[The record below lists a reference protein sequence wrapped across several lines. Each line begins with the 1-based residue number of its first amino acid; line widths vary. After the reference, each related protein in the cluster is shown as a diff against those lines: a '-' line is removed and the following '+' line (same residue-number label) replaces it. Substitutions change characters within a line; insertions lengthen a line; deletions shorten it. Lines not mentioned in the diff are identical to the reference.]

1 MDIELTTGP
10 LAHAA
15 YKPYI
20 FKFMSKSLRAVS
32 MGIVE
37 VEEGDNPIGLEL
49 VDAPRGTAQQAAD
62 MRDAA
67 LERANDFEAKLT
79 DWTAKAQT
87 AIDAVNQVAAAV
99 GGKTQSSVTDAQD
112 TAAGLATHVEG
123 ATTGRITAVVGAA
136 QTAAVDVIMKS
147 ELGPVIASTASYLPL
162 LGPAMSFSKAAVRLV
177 RAIRATRAIPF
188 VTARNTGVN
197 VERAKVNARLG
208 VFSSCRMLQ
217 MLQRQL
223 EAQIL
228 LNIAATD
235 DELEANFAL
244 LGLPAKLEERMPKAA
259 KLAIGRSFSA
269 ALCAVLNPLHHRINA
284 IFRGYAVC
292 GGGAVAAPPYSTRD
306 PAVAAIL
313 SPEMAPAN
321 AAVSTRHA
329 FMPHVDTCDDGDLYD
344 IILTSSAKD
353 VAAWTALGY
362 KQMTISV
369 DADTPADLNGKMT
382 EKSSKNPFSWG
393 SAGSYAFKSSDKYPP
408 RILLSLTCKKL
419 KDAIKAPGTAPDV
432 KAYLERI
439 KLPITDL
446 RIVSRARIARGGVPD
461 VAGAD
466 EEVLIKSGMTPLLL
480 AGAPVE
486 AAKLAVKNKYVG
498 YSATFPAPA
507 KPEDPQTKWVVDADV
522 RSGHGQRAGGAL
534 DHDTSR
540 KAMFVYVA
548 RGGPTVVTSMVAI
561 PFTWS
566 AADVRARAW
575 TATAVD
581 ASGRRGPAVLP
592 AELTKALKA
601 VDALTV
607 YEAAAG
613 SLVAI
618 SKEVTYASLQAE
630 TTYNVKD
637 LGAPASCAVESTPA
651 WAWFVCVRLRRE
663 EVARAC
669 GQPAPGA
676 AA

>member
-244 LGLPAKLEERMPKAA
+244 LGLPELLADGLELTHP
-259 KLAIGRSFSA
+259 L
-269 ALCAVLNPLHHRINA
+269 LVLAVLGRQPLADQLQVLITGHQLTQCEDDFMKRARHGLLGEKALLVGSRRPMVLLDA
-284 IFRGYAVC
+284 RLVQRGR
-292 GGGAVAAPPYSTRD
+292 AAAHSR
-306 PAVAAIL
+306 VRRG
-313 SPEMAPAN
+313 
-321 AAVSTRHA
+321 RH
-329 FMPHVDTCDDGDLYD
+329 T
-344 IILTSSAKD
+344 LTQAR
-353 VAAWTALGY
+353 A
-362 KQMTISV
+362 
-369 DADTPADLNGKMT
+369 
-382 EKSSKNPFSWG
+382 
-393 SAGSYAFKSSDKYPP
+393 
-408 RILLSLTCKKL
+408 RLTCL
-419 KDAIKAPGTAPDV
+419 QLDCMQLPGH
-432 KAYLERI
+432 
-439 KLPITDL
+439 
-446 RIVSRARIARGGVPD
+446 
-461 VAGAD
+461 
-466 EEVLIKSGMTPLLL
+466 LLTL
-480 AGAPVE
+480 H
-486 AAKLAVKNKYVG
+486 
-498 YSATFPAPA
+498 
-507 KPEDPQTKWVVDADV
+507 
-522 RSGHGQRAGGAL
+522 RS
-534 DHDTSR
+534 
-540 KAMFVYVA
+540 
-548 RGGPTVVTSMVAI
+548 
-561 PFTWS
+561 
-566 AADVRARAW
+566 
-575 TATAVD
+575 
-581 ASGRRGPAVLP
+581 
-592 AELTKALKA
+592 
-601 VDALTV
+601 
-607 YEAAAG
+607 
-613 SLVAI
+613 
-618 SKEVTYASLQAE
+618 
-630 TTYNVKD
+630 
-637 LGAPASCAVESTPA
+637 
-651 WAWFVCVRLRRE
+651 
-663 EVARAC
+663 
-669 GQPAPGA
+669 
-676 AA
+676 